1 MENREMYDEIN
12 ALIGAVAKAF
22 DTSETEV
29 ITAIEQGRLG
39 MEMLVDEEGRN
50 FIEASLD
57 ERSVRVYQGAIF
69 REDDHGPQAGG
80 EEAGGEGEDDGGCGG
95 GCTCGH

>member
-1 MENREMYDEIN
+1 MFDEIN
-12 ALIGAVAKAF
+12 ALVGAVAKAF

-50 FIEASLD
+50 YIAAQLD
-57 ERSVRVYQGAIF
+57 DRAARLYQGAIF
-69 REDDHGPQAGG
+69 REDDA
-80 EEAGGEGEDDGGCGG
+80 GEDLKPDEDENCGG
-95 GCTCGH
+95 GCSCGH